1 MRSRKY
7 RLGLGLASL
16 ALLAAA
22 CARTTPKPIQV
33 APTTMRDVPPVL
45 RGTIGTE
52 VTFQGIEPV
61 VISGFGLVV
70 GLNDTGGKPL
80 PDRIQAHMERELALN
95 GVSGSLQA
103 PGTALH
109 HKTPKE
115 VLRDPRV
122 GVVTVRAAVPPGT
135 PKGAR
140 FDVFVEA
147 VNASSLE
154 GGLLYSTALHLGEPT
169 VFGSAQTQTVGYARG
184 PVFINPFAEGDGARA
199 GVTETSGRILDGGWM
214 TNPLGI
220 LMVPDVPSHARAAS
234 MVSAINSRIPERPGD
249 HAKAASGK
257 TTPGVNAGPGIVLR
271 VPWRYRRS
279 AGDFLNLVR
288 HLSVD
293 DSFPEQR
300 ARRYV
305 EALKTDPDLAGDLA
319 WCLEAIGERALP
331 FVRELYDYAEPVPR
345 LAALRAGARLG
356 DPMAASHLEEIAAA
370 GQGAYRPEA
379 IELLAEIDASP
390 KIDLTLTRLL
400 GERELTVRVAAYEAL
415 ARRAE
420 RVRLA
425 RLDEEASNPDSR
437 LASVS
442 PQHREVLARGYLP
455 AGMMQGIRRK
465 PVGEKFFLD
474 VVPVG
479 EPLIYVTQ
487 QGQPRIAL
495 FGAEV
500 RLNHPALVTTWQD
513 RLIIDAAQDGPGVS
527 VLYRPDA
534 ASRAAASALP
544 GDAIQDLVEYM
555 AQRTTPED
563 PRPGLDLTYS
573 QVVGALY
580 ALSTAGATGAS
591 FATERDRLNASILE
605 ASATQVRRDRPEK
618 PGEPEAPVVIA
629 RPGAPAEKP
638 GEEPFKPRIVP
649 LEPAGDG
656 KPGKP

>member
-1 MRSRKY
+1 MRSRT
-7 RLGLGLASL
+7 RRTGLGWTWL
-16 ALLAAA
+16 ALLAAS
-22 CARTTPKPIQV
+22 CARPTPKPISV
-33 APTTMRDVPPVL
+33 APTTLRDVPAVL

-70 GLNDTGGKPL
+70 GLNNTGGKPL
-80 PDRIQAHMERELALN
+80 PDHIQAHMERELALN
-95 GVSGSLQA
+95 GVSSALQA

-115 VLRDPRV
+115 LLRDPRV
-122 GVVTVRAAVPPGT
+122 AVVKVLAAAPPGA

-169 VFGSAQTQTVGYARG
+169 VFGSAQTQIVGYARG
-184 PVFINPFAEGDGARA
+184 PVFINPFADGDGA
-199 GVTETSGRILDGGWM
+199 GVSETSGRILDGGWM

-220 LMVPDVPSHARAAS
+220 LMIPDVPSHARAAS
-234 MVSAINSRIPERPGD
+234 MVSAINSRIPEQPGD
-249 HAKAASGK
+249 HAKVASGK
-257 TTPGVNAGPGIVLR
+257 ATPGVNAGPGIVLR
-271 VPWRYRRS
+271 VPWRFRRR
-279 AGDFLNLVR
+279 AWDFLDLVR

-293 DSFPEQR
+293 DSYPEQR

-319 WCLEAIGERALP
+319 WCLEGIGERALP
-331 FVRELYDYAEPVPR
+331 FVRELYDYGEPVPR

-356 DPMAASHLEEIAAA
+356 DPMAAAHLIEVASGGA
-370 GQGAYRPEA
+370 GAPRLEA
-379 IELLAEIDASP
+379 IELLAEINGSP
-390 KIDLTLTRLL
+390 KIDQCLTRLL
-400 GERELTVRVAAYEAL
+400 GEHELTVRVAAYEAL
-415 ARRAE
+415 AKRAE

-425 RLDEEASNPDSR
+425 RLDEEASNPDSS

-455 AGMMQGIRRK
+455 GGMVQGIRRK

-479 EPLIYVTQ
+479 EPLIYVAQ
-487 QGQPRIAL
+487 QGQPRIVV
-495 FGAEV
+495 FGSDV
-500 RLNHPALVTTWQD
+500 RLKHPALVAAWQD
-513 RLIIDAAQDGPGVS
+513 RLLIDAGEGVPGVS
-527 VLYRPDA
+527 VLYRPDPA
-534 ASRAAASALP
+534 ARAATSALP
-544 GDAIQDLVEYM
+544 GDTIQELVEYM

-580 ALSTAGATGAS
+580 AVTSAGATDAA
-591 FATERDRLNASILE
+591 FATERDRLKAGILE
-605 ASATQVRRDRPEK
+605 ASTMQLRRDRPEK
-618 PGEPEAPVVIA
+618 PGEAEAPVVFS
-629 RPGAPAEKP
+629 RPAGEKP
-638 GEEPFKPRIVP
+638 SEEPFKPKIVP
-649 LEPAGDG
+649 LGPTGTGKEPS
-656 KPGKP
+656 P